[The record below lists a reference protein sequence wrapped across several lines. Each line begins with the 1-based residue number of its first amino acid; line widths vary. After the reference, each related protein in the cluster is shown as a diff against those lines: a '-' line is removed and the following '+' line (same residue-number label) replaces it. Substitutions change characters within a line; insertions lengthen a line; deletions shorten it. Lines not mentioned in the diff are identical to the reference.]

1 MECLSTSVKMKMIYN
16 VYWKCTVFNVK
27 EKMPEQ
33 ENVSC
38 KKKNKLLLVLKALK
52 FTDNSCCFRE
62 PLAVL

>member
-1 MECLSTSVKMKMIYN
+1 MGFGMESLSTSVKMKMMYN

-38 KKKNKLLLVLKALK
+38 KQKKQVVA
-52 FTDNSCCFRE
+52 CFEGSQVYR
-62 PLAVL
+62 